1 MSISGGVTSIPPV
14 VLHLEDL
21 YEGSARVEA
30 KDAYEAELAGMVK
43 AISAVVCLAH
53 RIYRFCDAAILR

>member
-1 MSISGGVTSIPPV
+1 MEASEEHAGQNSQVWRMKV
-14 VLHLEDL
+14 

-30 KDAYEAELAGMVK
+30 KDAYEAELAGMAK